1 VHSRLLCLALSAMTV
16 VLTSVQ
22 PARAKQPQPQTFPQP
37 VTPATSQSAAP
48 AKQPAAPAAPQS
60 APPAAPQ
67 SGQSAGGAAAQ
78 TGLPPPPVPP
88 VLPPVPNVAPGY
100 AAPANG
106 LLPTGA
112 LVGVNAEPF
121 VGIALDDAIGMA
133 LGRNTDLAV
142 AQSNQ
147 RIANYQIVAA
157 QGAYDIKFQLTP
169 QYEHSSTA
177 TVSSFQAGP
186 GGGPIVQDTAGAT
199 AGFSAELR
207 NGQRL
212 SVSADQSYVNS
223 NSTINS
229 FNPFYETAL
238 RFNFTQPLG
247 RGTGTN
253 ANRRTFELALANA
266 QINRA
271 QALTT
276 VSQTIANVSNTYW
289 NLVAAWR
296 NVGIQEEGLRQAQAQ
311 AQSNARLS
319 ARGAVAPVDIVE
331 SQTQVNVFQDNV
343 FAALA
348 NVQRLQTQLKQL
360 ILANPGDPVWVANLV
375 PTSPVINLPAE
386 PDLNA
391 LIVSALKNR
400 PEVAQLRAQR
410 DTAATDLAYAKD
422 QLRPQI
428 DLNLGYASNG
438 FAGFSTSPAAN
449 PIFAL
454 LGQETAAINELLAL
468 AGNPLPPLPVGFGT
482 NPPFQVGGFGQSWK
496 NTLDNRFPTYSVGI
510 TFTYPLG
517 NRSAKADYQ
526 ISREQAKQVGIAEI
540 ALLERIR
547 AEAVNAI
554 QQFRETQYRLVA
566 ASRARMASERVLLAE
581 QRRFNVG
588 SSTTF
593 LVLQR
598 QLDVANNRG
607 RELQAQTD
615 LNNAVVEL
623 NRVGGTVFA
632 AYNIDASA
640 LGAQTLDATS
650 PEKTLLPPAAPAP
663 NAKK

>member
-1 VHSRLLCLALSAMTV
+1 VQSRLLCLALSTV
-16 VLTSVQ
+16 VMTTAQ
-22 PARAKQPQPQTFPQP
+22 PAGARQSQPQPQASPQS
-37 VTPATSQSAAP
+37 VTPAAT
-48 AKQPAAPAAPQS
+48 QS
-60 APPAAPQ
+60 APPAMPQPAP
-67 SGQSAGGAAAQ
+67 Q

-100 AAPANG
+100 SAPANG
-106 LLPTGA
+106 PLPTGD

-133 LGRNTDLAV
+133 LGRNTDLAI

-147 RIANYQIVAA
+147 RIANYQIIAA
-157 QGAYDIKFQLTP
+157 KGAYDVKFQLAP
-169 QYEHSSTA
+169 QYEHSSA
-177 TVSSFQAGP
+177 AAVSSFQAGP
-186 GGGPIVQDTAGAT
+186 GGGPVVQDTVGAT
-199 AGFSAELR
+199 AGFNAELR
-207 NGQRL
+207 NGQRF
-212 SVSADQSYVNS
+212 SVSADQQYVNS

-238 RFNFTQPLG
+238 KFNFTQPLG

-253 ANRRTFELALANA
+253 ATRRSFELALANA
-266 QINRA
+266 QIDRA
-271 QALTT
+271 QALSS
-276 VSQTIANVSNTYW
+276 VSQTITGVSNTYW

-386 PDLNA
+386 PELNA

-410 DTAATDLAYAKD
+410 DTALTNLAYAKD
-422 QLRPQI
+422 QLKPQI

-438 FAGFSTSPAAN
+438 FAGFSTNPTAN

-454 LGQETAAINELLAL
+454 LGEETTAINELLAL
-468 AGNPLPPLPVGFGT
+468 AGNPLPALPLSFGA
-482 NPPFQVGGFGQSWK
+482 NPAYQVGGFGQSWK
-496 NTLDNRFPTYSVGI
+496 NTLDNRFPTYTIGI

-517 NRSAKADYQ
+517 NRTAKADYQ

-540 ALLERIR
+540 ALLERLR

-566 ASRARMASERVLLAE
+566 ASRARAASERVLLAE

-598 QLDVANNRG
+598 QLEVANNRG

-632 AYNIDASA
+632 TYNIDASA
-640 LGAQTLDATS
+640 LGAQTLDAAA
-650 PEKTLLPPAAPAP
+650 PDKTLLPPATPSA
-663 NAKK
+663 AKK

>member
-1 VHSRLLCLALSAMTV
+1 VHSRLLCLALSATV
-16 VLTSVQ
+16 VVMASVQ
-22 PARAKQPQPQTFPQP
+22 PAGARQQLQPQPQPTSQST
-37 VTPATSQSAAP
+37 TPATAQSA
-48 AKQPAAPAAPQS
+48 QSSSAA
-60 APPAAPQ
+60 
-67 SGQSAGGAAAQ
+67 
-78 TGLPPPPVPP
+78 GLPPPPVPP

-100 AAPANG
+100 VAPTNG
-106 LLPTGA
+106 PLPTGA

-121 VGIALDDAIGMA
+121 VGIRLDDALGMA
-133 LGRNTDLAV
+133 LGRNTDLAI
-142 AQSNQ
+142 AQSNE
-147 RIANYQIVAA
+147 RIANYQIIAA
-157 QGAYDIKFQLTP
+157 RGAYDVKFQLAP
-169 QYEHSSTA
+169 QFEHSSTA
-177 TVSSFQAGP
+177 AVSSFEAGP
-186 GGGPIVQDTAGAT
+186 GGGPVTQDTVGAT
-199 AGFSAELR
+199 AGINAELR
-207 NGQRL
+207 NGQRF
-212 SVSADQSYVNS
+212 SVSADQEYVNS

-229 FNPFYETAL
+229 YNPFYETAL
-238 RFNFTQPLG
+238 KFNFIQPLA

-253 ANRRTFELALANA
+253 ETRRTLELALANA

-276 VSQTIANVSNTYW
+276 VSQTISSVSNSYW

-311 AQSNARLS
+311 AQSNARLA

-348 NVQRLQTQLKQL
+348 NVQRLQTQLKQS
-360 ILANPGDPVWVANLV
+360 ILANPGDPVWLANLV

-386 PDLNA
+386 PELNA

-410 DTAATDLAYAKD
+410 DSAATNLAYAKD
-422 QLRPQI
+422 QLKPQI

-438 FAGFSTSPAAN
+438 FAGFSTNSTAN
-449 PIFAL
+449 PIFGL
-454 LGQETAAINELLAL
+454 LGQETTAINELLAL
-468 AGNPLPPLPVGFGT
+468 AGNPLPPLPLSFGS
-482 NPPFQVGGFGQSWK
+482 NAPLQVGGFGQSWK
-496 NTLDNRFPTYSVGI
+496 NTLDNRFPTYSIGV
-510 TFTYPLG
+510 TFTVPLG
-517 NRSAKADYQ
+517 NRAAKAEYQ
-526 ISREQAKQVGIAEI
+526 ISREQAKQVGIEEI
-540 ALLERIR
+540 ALLERLR

-632 AYNIDASA
+632 TYNIDVSK
-640 LGAQTLDATS
+640 LGAQTLDAAA
-650 PEKTLLPPAAPAP
+650 PDKTLLPPTSPAP
-663 NAKK
+663 KAKE

>member
-1 VHSRLLCLALSAMTV
+1 MQSRLLCLALSATV
-16 VLTSVQ
+16 VMTTAQ
-22 PARAKQPQPQTFPQP
+22 PAGARQSHPQPQASPQP
-37 VTPATSQSAAP
+37 VTPASAAATQSSP
-48 AKQPAAPAAPQS
+48 GGASPAAHN
-60 APPAAPQ
+60 
-67 SGQSAGGAAAQ
+67 
-78 TGLPPPPVPP
+78 GLPPPPVPP

-100 AAPANG
+100 SAPANG
-106 LLPTGA
+106 PLPTGD

-147 RIANYQIVAA
+147 RIANYQIIAA
-157 QGAYDIKFQLTP
+157 KGAYDVKFQLAP
-169 QYEHSSTA
+169 QFQHASSA
-177 TVSSFQAGP
+177 AVSSFQAGP
-186 GGGPIVQDTAGAT
+186 GGGPVVQDTAGAT
-199 AGFSAELR
+199 AGFSAELK
-207 NGQRL
+207 NGQHF
-212 SVSADQSYVNS
+212 SVSADQEYVNS

-229 FNPFYETAL
+229 YNPFYQTAL

-253 ANRRTFELALANA
+253 ETRRTFELALANA
-266 QINRA
+266 QISRA
-271 QALTT
+271 QALTS
-276 VSQTIANVSNTYW
+276 VSQTIASVSNTYW

-311 AQSNARLS
+311 AQSNERLS

-410 DTAATDLAYAKD
+410 DTAATNLAYAKD
-422 QLRPQI
+422 QLKPQI

-438 FAGFSTSPAAN
+438 FAGFSTNPAGN

-468 AGNPLPPLPVGFGT
+468 ASNPLPALPVGFGS
-482 NPPFQVGGFGQSWK
+482 NPAFQVGGFGQSWK
-496 NTLDNRFPTYSVGI
+496 NTLDNRFPTYTIGV

-517 NRSAKADYQ
+517 NRTAKADYQ
-526 ISREQAKQVGIAEI
+526 ISREQAKQIGIAEI
-540 ALLERIR
+540 ALLERLR

-566 ASRARMASERVLLAE
+566 ASRARLASERVLLAE

-598 QLDVANNRG
+598 QLEVANNRG

-632 AYNIDASA
+632 TYNIDASA
-640 LGAQTLDATS
+640 LGAQTLNAAT
-650 PEKTLLPPAAPAP
+650 PDKTLLPPATSAPQT
-663 NAKK
+663 KK

>member
-1 VHSRLLCLALSAMTV
+1 VHSRLLFLALTSTLV
-16 VLTSVQ
+16 VATTLQPAGAGQVQ
-22 PARAKQPQPQTFPQP
+22 PQLGAPA
-37 VTPATSQSAAP
+37 TPAATGS
-48 AKQPAAPAAPQS
+48 AAPQS
-60 APPAAPQ
+60 APSSQPD
-67 SGQSAGGAAAQ
+67 

-88 VLPPVPNVAPGY
+88 VLPPVPAVAPGY
-100 AAPANG
+100 AAPTGSA
-106 LLPTGA
+106 LPTGA
-112 LVGVNAEPF
+112 LVGLNAEPF

-147 RIANYQIVAA
+147 RIANYQIIAA
-157 QGAYDIKFQLTP
+157 NGAYDVKFQLAP
-169 QYEHSSTA
+169 QYQNSSTA
-177 TVSSFQAGP
+177 AVSSFESGP
-186 GGGPIVQDTAGAT
+186 NGGPITQDTVGAT
-199 AGFSAELR
+199 AGFNGDLR
-207 NGQRL
+207 GGQHF
-212 SVSADQSYVNS
+212 SVGANQQYVSSNVTIDSY
-223 NSTINS
+223 
-229 FNPFYETAL
+229 NPYYQTAL
-238 RFNFTQPLG
+238 MFNFTQPLA
-247 RGTGTN
+247 RGTGMN
-253 ANRRTFELALANA
+253 DNRRRFELALANA
-266 QINRA
+266 QTSRA

-276 VSQTIANVSNTYW
+276 VSQTITSVSNTYW

-311 AQSNARLS
+311 AQSNSRLA

-343 FAALA
+343 FSALA
-348 NVQRLQTQLKQL
+348 NVQRLQTQLKEL
-360 ILANPGDPVWVANLV
+360 ILANPADPVWVANLV

-386 PDLNA
+386 PQLDD

-400 PEVAQLRAQR
+400 PEVAELRAQR
-410 DTAATDLAYAKD
+410 DVATTNLAYAKD
-422 QLRPQI
+422 QLKPQV

-438 FAGFSTSPAAN
+438 FAGFSTSPTAN

-454 LGQETAAINELLAL
+454 LGEETAAINSLLAL
-468 AGNPLPPLPVGFGT
+468 AGNPLPQLPVGFGA
-482 NPPFQVGGFGQSWK
+482 NPANQIGGFGQSWK
-496 NTLDNRFPTYSVGI
+496 NTLDNRFPTYTIGI

-517 NRSAKADYQ
+517 NRIAKADYQ
-526 ISREQAKQVGIAEI
+526 ISREQAKQVGIQEI
-540 ALLERIR
+540 ALLERLR

-554 QQFRETQYRLVA
+554 QEFRETQYRLVA
-566 ASRARMASERVLLAE
+566 ASRARAASERVLLAE

-632 AYNIDASA
+632 TYNIDASA
-640 LGAQTLDATS
+640 LGAKTLDEATPTKS
-650 PEKTLLPPAAPAP
+650 LLPAASPSPAP
-663 NAKK
+663 K

>member
-1 VHSRLLCLALSAMTV
+1 MHSRLLCLALSATV
-16 VLTSVQ
+16 VVMTSVQ
-22 PARAKQPQPQTFPQP
+22 PAGARQQPQPQPQP
-37 VTPATSQSAAP
+37 TSQSTTPATAQSA
-48 AKQPAAPAAPQS
+48 QS
-60 APPAAPQ
+60 
-67 SGQSAGGAAAQ
+67 SSA

-100 AAPANG
+100 VEPHNG
-106 LLPTGA
+106 PLPTGA

-121 VGIALDDAIGMA
+121 VGIRLDDALGMA
-133 LGRNTDLAV
+133 LGRNTDLAI
-142 AQSNQ
+142 AQSNE
-147 RIANYQIVAA
+147 RIANYQIIAA
-157 QGAYDIKFQLTP
+157 RGAYDVKFQLAP
-169 QYEHSSTA
+169 QFDHSSTA
-177 TVSSFQAGP
+177 AVSSFEAGP
-186 GGGPIVQDTAGAT
+186 GGGPVTQDTVGAT
-199 AGFSAELR
+199 AGINAELR
-207 NGQRL
+207 NGQRF
-212 SVSADQSYVNS
+212 SVSADQEYVNS

-229 FNPFYETAL
+229 YNPFYETAL
-238 RFNFTQPLG
+238 KFNFTQPLA
-247 RGTGTN
+247 RSTGTN
-253 ANRRTFELALANA
+253 ETRRTLELALANA

-276 VSQTIANVSNTYW
+276 VSQTISSVSNSYW

-311 AQSNARLS
+311 AQSNARLA

-348 NVQRLQTQLKQL
+348 NVQRLQTQLKQS
-360 ILANPGDPVWVANLV
+360 ILANPGDPVWLANLV

-386 PDLNA
+386 PELNA

-410 DTAATDLAYAKD
+410 DSAATNLAYAKD
-422 QLRPQI
+422 QLKPQI

-438 FAGFSTSPAAN
+438 FAGFSTNPTGN
-449 PIFAL
+449 PIFGL
-454 LGQETAAINELLAL
+454 LGQETTAINELLAL
-468 AGNPLPPLPVGFGT
+468 AGNPLPPLPLSFGS
-482 NPPFQVGGFGQSWK
+482 NAPFQVGGFGQSWK
-496 NTLDNRFPTYSVGI
+496 NTLDNRFPTYSIGV
-510 TFTYPLG
+510 TFTVPLG
-517 NRSAKADYQ
+517 NRTAKAEYQ
-526 ISREQAKQVGIAEI
+526 ISREQAKQVGIEEI
-540 ALLERIR
+540 ALLERLR

-632 AYNIDASA
+632 TYNIDVSK
-640 LGAQTLDATS
+640 LGAQTLDAAA
-650 PEKTLLPPAAPAP
+650 PDKTLLPPTSPAP
-663 NAKK
+663 KAKE

>member
-1 VHSRLLCLALSAMTV
+1 VQSRLLCLALSATV
-16 VLTSVQ
+16 VMTTAQ
-22 PARAKQPQPQTFPQP
+22 AAGARQPQPQPQASP
-37 VTPATSQSAAP
+37 QSVTPASP
-48 AKQPAAPAAPQS
+48 HDQP
-60 APPAAPQ
+60 
-67 SGQSAGGAAAQ
+67 AGGASASSQ

-88 VLPPVPNVAPGY
+88 ILPPVPNVAPGY

-106 LLPTGA
+106 PLPTGD

-133 LGRNTDLAV
+133 LGRNTDLAI

-147 RIANYQIVAA
+147 RIANYQIIAA
-157 QGAYDIKFQLTP
+157 EGAYDVKFQLTP
-169 QYEHSSTA
+169 QFQHTSTA
-177 TVSSFQAGP
+177 AVSSFESGP
-186 GGGPIVQDTAGAT
+186 GGGPVVQDTAGAT
-199 AGFSAELR
+199 AGFSGELK
-207 NGQRL
+207 NGQHY
-212 SVSADQSYVNS
+212 SVSADQEYVNT

-229 FNPFYETAL
+229 FNPFYQTAL

-253 ANRRTFELALANA
+253 ETRRTFELALANA
-266 QINRA
+266 QIDRA
-271 QALTT
+271 QALAA
-276 VSQTIANVSNTYW
+276 VSQTIAGVSNTYW

-386 PDLNA
+386 PELNA

-410 DTAATDLAYAKD
+410 DTAAANLSYAKD
-422 QLRPQI
+422 QLKPQI

-438 FAGFSTSPAAN
+438 FAGFSTNPTTN

-454 LGQETAAINELLAL
+454 LGEETAAINELLAL
-468 AGNPLPPLPVGFGT
+468 AGNPLPALPVGFGS

-496 NTLDNRFPTYSVGI
+496 NTLDNRFPTYTIGV
-510 TFTYPLG
+510 TFTVPLG
-517 NRSAKADYQ
+517 NRTAKADYQ

-540 ALLERIR
+540 ALLERLR

-598 QLDVANNRG
+598 QLEVANNRG

-632 AYNIDASA
+632 TYNIDASA
-640 LGAQTLDATS
+640 LGAQTLNAAS
-650 PEKTLLPPAAPAP
+650 PEKTLLPPATPAP

>member
-1 VHSRLLCLALSAMTV
+1 M
-16 VLTSVQ
+16 
-22 PARAKQPQPQTFPQP
+22 
-37 VTPATSQSAAP
+37 
-48 AKQPAAPAAPQS
+48 QS
-60 APPAAPQ
+60 APPGTPGAAQ
-67 SGQSAGGAAAQ
+67 SGAA
-78 TGLPPPPVPP
+78 GLPPPPVPP

-100 AAPANG
+100 SAPANG
-106 LLPTGA
+106 PLPTGA
-112 LVGVNAEPF
+112 LVGLNAEPF

-133 LGRNTDLAV
+133 LGRNTDLAI

-147 RIANYQIVAA
+147 RIANYQIIAA
-157 QGAYDIKFQLTP
+157 RGAYDVKFQLAP
-169 QYEHSSTA
+169 QYQHSSTA
-177 TVSSFQAGP
+177 AVSSFESGP
-186 GGGPIVQDTAGAT
+186 GGGPVVQDTAGAT
-199 AGFSAELR
+199 AGFNGELR
-207 NGQRL
+207 GGQHY
-212 SVSADQSYVNS
+212 SISANQQYVNS
-223 NSTINS
+223 NATINS
-229 FNPFYETAL
+229 YNPFYTTAL
-238 RFNFTQPLG
+238 SFNFSQPLG

-253 ANRRTFELALANA
+253 ETRRQFELSLANA
-266 QINRA
+266 QANRA
-271 QALTT
+271 QALTS
-276 VSQTIANVSNTYW
+276 VSQTITNVSNTYW

-311 AQSNARLS
+311 AQSNARLA

-375 PTSPVINLPAE
+375 PTSPVISLPAE
-386 PDLNA
+386 PDLDA

-410 DTAATDLAYAKD
+410 DSATTNLAYAKD
-422 QLRPQI
+422 QLKPQV

-438 FAGFSTSPAAN
+438 FAGFSTNPTGN

-454 LGQETAAINELLAL
+454 LGEETAAINELLAL
-468 AGNPLPPLPVGFGT
+468 AGNPLPALPTGFGT
-482 NPPFQVGGFGQSWK
+482 NPAYQVGGLGQAWK
-496 NTLDNRFPTYSVGI
+496 NTLDNRFPTYTIGV
-510 TFTYPLG
+510 TFTVPLG
-517 NRSAKADYQ
+517 NRTAKAEYQ
-526 ISREQAKQVGIAEI
+526 ISREQAKQVGIEEI
-540 ALLERIR
+540 ALLERLR

-566 ASRARMASERVLLAE
+566 ASRARRASERVLLAE

-623 NRVGGTVFA
+623 NRVGGTVFST
-632 AYNIDASA
+632 YHIDASA
-640 LGAQTLDATS
+640 LGAQTLDAAS
-650 PEKTLLPPAAPAP
+650 PDKTLLPPASPTEP
-663 NAKK
+663 KK